1 MLFRSWLCMLL
12 CPDNDSEF
20 PPIELDNSIIEEELG
35 KKESAKSVRIRNLDS
50 IAQKLDNSVILMFL
64 VVLAG
69 FCYLYN
75 FFALQKSFNLN
86 LNTINFAFM
95 ILGLLAHGS
104 PARYAAAVNEGVK
117 SVGGI
122 ILQFPFYAGMMGMM
136 RDAGL
141 TQVLSSWFV
150 SISSAKTLPLFTF
163 WSAGLVNIF
172 IPSGGGQWAVQGPI
186 MMEAAKSLG
195 ADGAKVAMALCWG
208 DSWTNQ
214 IQPFWA
220 LTILAI
226 AGLGVRDI
234 MGYGW

>member
-1 MLFRSWLCMLL
+1 
-12 CPDNDSEF
+12 
-20 PPIELDNSIIEEELG
+20 
-35 KKESAKSVRIRNLDS
+35 
-50 IAQKLDNSVILMFL
+50 
-64 VVLAG
+64 
-69 FCYLYN
+69 
-75 FFALQKSFNLN
+75 
-86 LNTINFAFM
+86 M

-234 MGYGW
+234 MGYCLSIALWVGIFVSLAFLIL

>member
-1 MLFRSWLCMLL
+1 MM
-12 CPDNDSEF
+12 
-20 PPIELDNSIIEEELG
+20 
-35 KKESAKSVRIRNLDS
+35 
-50 IAQKLDNSVILMFL
+50 
-64 VVLAG
+64 
-69 FCYLYN
+69 
-75 FFALQKSFNLN
+75 
-86 LNTINFAFM
+86 
-95 ILGLLAHGS
+95 LGLLAHGS
-104 PARYAAAVNEGVK
+104 PARYSAAVNEAVK

-122 ILQFPFYAGMMGMM
+122 VLQFPFYAGMMGMM
-136 RDAGL
+136 RDSGL
-141 TQVLSSWFV
+141 TIAISNFFV

-186 MMEAAKSLG
+186 MMEAAKALN
-195 ADGAKVAMALCWG
+195 ADAAKVTMALCWG

-234 MGYGW
+234 MGYCLSIALLVGIFVSLCFLIL

>member
-1 MLFRSWLCMLL
+1 
-12 CPDNDSEF
+12 
-20 PPIELDNSIIEEELG
+20 
-35 KKESAKSVRIRNLDS
+35 
-50 IAQKLDNSVILMFL
+50 MFL

-172 IPSGGGQWAVQGPI
+172 IPS
-186 MMEAAKSLG
+186 
-195 ADGAKVAMALCWG
+195 
-208 DSWTNQ
+208 
-214 IQPFWA
+214 
-220 LTILAI
+220 LTRSEERRV
-226 AGLGVRDI
+226 GKECRSRWSP
-234 MGYGW
+234 YH